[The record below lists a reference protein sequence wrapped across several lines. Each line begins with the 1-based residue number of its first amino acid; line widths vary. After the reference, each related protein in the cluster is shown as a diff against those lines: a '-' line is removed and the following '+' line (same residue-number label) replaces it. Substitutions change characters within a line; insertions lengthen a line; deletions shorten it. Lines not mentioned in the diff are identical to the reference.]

1 MGLIL
6 LGTEYNKTMYTL
18 INHEAKF
25 HSWQTV
31 VNLGN
36 TKNQCML
43 PSPWATPFLSSRQR
57 SGWPWHPTVRF
68 FVLCFEGCLRMYM
81 WFRVGIF
88 EIACVYIMYIYSVNI
103 GMPCVCKKY
112 ICVCKIIQNC
122 MQVLQVQRKPTK
134 LVLQAISQSSWVDWP
149 FRFFSANGNLLRSN
163 FLIGMPILTL
173 RCSMM
178 SSSTHPDQSQVIIQ
192 QTQVESFLQRAHVYF
207 PRLLDI
213 LPWNRHQKHQQ
224 FPITFCLWNLP
235 QLISQP
241 VQLIML
247 LIGWNTN
254 GNKHNLGSGSASIQV
269 HFA

>member
-1 MGLIL
+1 
-6 LGTEYNKTMYTL
+6 
-18 INHEAKF
+18 
-25 HSWQTV
+25 
-31 VNLGN
+31 
-36 TKNQCML
+36 
-43 PSPWATPFLSSRQR
+43 
-57 SGWPWHPTVRF
+57 
-68 FVLCFEGCLRMYM
+68 
-81 WFRVGIF
+81 
-88 EIACVYIMYIYSVNI
+88 
-103 GMPCVCKKY
+103 
-112 ICVCKIIQNC
+112 
-122 MQVLQVQRKPTK
+122 MQVLQVQRNPTK

-269 HFA
+269 HFATNFEILTLAAVWQGCSATASTSPKKKSREGSPKVRVANRRGMKYHNAYVFFNKYTTLALDKTVFMHHMVSLTSTGTTHGSMAMENPILV